1 MKIKQLRLM
10 HGLSQKEFAQ
20 QFNLAQNT
28 LSQYENEIRKPDI
41 DLIKAIAKVYKVPID
56 YLLDIDQ
63 ICDDRIGDA
72 LKSERLQQGLDLS
85 ELASITKIPQK
96 DLEDYENGI
105 EPINLYLLKKIC
117 EAYDK
122 TLYEFY
128 VDNEMYD
135 EYIPEIFNGDVDM
148 YERFKKARDEDAM
161 RETAIPPGAHRP
173 QFKKVPML
181 GYAAAGQPLE
191 DLNQDTPYYD
201 IENKYDV
208 DFCITVRGDSMIDAN
223 INDGDIVFIK
233 SMPEVPNGKIAC
245 VEIDNEKVCLKRFYK
260 AGKTVSLASANS
272 KYAPMFFTEDTCESI
287 KVLGLAVLR
296 QSEIQ

>member
-1 MKIKQLRLM
+1 MTLGDRIRLRREELRI
-10 HGLSQKEFAQ
+10 SQEE
-20 QFNLAQNT
+20 LAT
-28 LSQYENEIRKPDI
+28 RLGYKSRST
-41 DLIKAIAKVYKVPID
+41 IAKIESGENDLTQSKIVAFAEALNTTARW
-56 YLLDIDQ
+56 LLDY
-63 ICDDRIGDA
+63 DD
-72 LKSERLQQGLDLS
+72 SDL
-85 ELASITKIPQK
+85 
-96 DLEDYENGI
+96 
-105 EPINLYLLKKIC
+105 
-117 EAYDK
+117 
-122 TLYEFY
+122 TL
-128 VDNEMYD
+128 
-135 EYIPEIFNGDVDM
+135 
-148 YERFKKARDEDAM
+148 
-161 RETAIPPGAHRP
+161 PPGTHRP

-191 DLNQDTPYYD
+191 DMNQDTPYYD

-260 AGKTVSLASANS
+260 SGKTVSLASANS
-272 KYAPMFFTEDTCESI
+272 KYAPMFFTEDICESI

>member
-1 MKIKQLRLM
+1 MDIKDILKDRRLELQL
-10 HGLSQKEFAQ
+10 
-20 QFNLAQNT
+20 T
-28 LSQYENEIRKPDI
+28 LEDVAKRVGVSPATISRWESGDI
-41 DLIKAIAKVYKVPID
+41 ANMRR
-56 YLLDIDQ
+56 
-63 ICDDRIGDA
+63 DRIAA
-72 LKSERLQQGLDLS
+72 LAEALQISPAVIMGW
-85 ELASITKIPQK
+85 
-96 DLEDYENGI
+96 
-105 EPINLYLLKKIC
+105 
-117 EAYDK
+117 
-122 TLYEFY
+122 
-128 VDNEMYD
+128 
-135 EYIPEIFNGDVDM
+135 DVD
-148 YERFKKARDEDAM
+148 
-161 RETAIPPGAHRP
+161 TTLPPGAHRP

-260 AGKTVSLASANS
+260 SGKTVSLASANS
-272 KYAPMFFTEDTCESI
+272 KYAPMFFTEDNCENI

-296 QSEIQ
+296 QSEIK

>member
-1 MKIKQLRLM
+1 MDIKDILKDRRLELQL
-10 HGLSQKEFAQ
+10 
-20 QFNLAQNT
+20 T
-28 LSQYENEIRKPDI
+28 LEDVAKRVGVSPATISRWESGDI
-41 DLIKAIAKVYKVPID
+41 ANMRR
-56 YLLDIDQ
+56 
-63 ICDDRIGDA
+63 DRIAA
-72 LKSERLQQGLDLS
+72 LAEALQISPAVIMGW
-85 ELASITKIPQK
+85 
-96 DLEDYENGI
+96 
-105 EPINLYLLKKIC
+105 
-117 EAYDK
+117 
-122 TLYEFY
+122 
-128 VDNEMYD
+128 
-135 EYIPEIFNGDVDM
+135 DVD
-148 YERFKKARDEDAM
+148 
-161 RETAIPPGAHRP
+161 TTLPPGAHRP

-191 DLNQDTPYYD
+191 YLNQDTPYYD

-260 AGKTVSLASANS
+260 SGKTVSLASANS

>member
-1 MKIKQLRLM
+1 MTLGDRIRLRREELRM
-10 HGLSQKEFAQ
+10 SQEE
-20 QFNLAQNT
+20 LAT
-28 LSQYENEIRKPDI
+28 RLGYKSRST
-41 DLIKAIAKVYKVPID
+41 IAKIESGENDLTQSKIVAFAEALNTTARW
-56 YLLDIDQ
+56 LLDY
-63 ICDDRIGDA
+63 DDSD
-72 LKSERLQQGLDLS
+72 
-85 ELASITKIPQK
+85 T
-96 DLEDYENGI
+96 
-105 EPINLYLLKKIC
+105 
-117 EAYDK
+117 
-122 TLYEFY
+122 TL
-128 VDNEMYD
+128 
-135 EYIPEIFNGDVDM
+135 
-148 YERFKKARDEDAM
+148 
-161 RETAIPPGAHRP
+161 PPGTHRP

-233 SMPEVPNGKIAC
+233 SMPEVPNGRIAC

-272 KYAPMFFTEDTCESI
+272 KYAPMFFTEDNCENI

>member
-1 MKIKQLRLM
+1 MTLGDRIRLRREELRM
-10 HGLSQKEFAQ
+10 SQEE
-20 QFNLAQNT
+20 LAT
-28 LSQYENEIRKPDI
+28 RLGYKSRST
-41 DLIKAIAKVYKVPID
+41 IAKIESGENDLTQSKIVAFAEALSTTARW
-56 YLLDIDQ
+56 LLDY
-63 ICDDRIGDA
+63 DDSD
-72 LKSERLQQGLDLS
+72 
-85 ELASITKIPQK
+85 T
-96 DLEDYENGI
+96 
-105 EPINLYLLKKIC
+105 
-117 EAYDK
+117 
-122 TLYEFY
+122 TL
-128 VDNEMYD
+128 
-135 EYIPEIFNGDVDM
+135 
-148 YERFKKARDEDAM
+148 
-161 RETAIPPGAHRP
+161 PPGAHRP

-260 AGKTVSLASANS
+260 SGKTVSLASANS
-272 KYAPMFFTEDTCESI
+272 KYAPMFFTEDTCKSI

>member
-1 MKIKQLRLM
+1 MTLGDRIRLRREELRM
-10 HGLSQKEFAQ
+10 SQEE
-20 QFNLAQNT
+20 LAT
-28 LSQYENEIRKPDI
+28 RLGYKSRST
-41 DLIKAIAKVYKVPID
+41 IAKIESGENDLTQSKIVAFAEALNTTARW
-56 YLLDIDQ
+56 LLDY
-63 ICDDRIGDA
+63 DDSD
-72 LKSERLQQGLDLS
+72 
-85 ELASITKIPQK
+85 T
-96 DLEDYENGI
+96 
-105 EPINLYLLKKIC
+105 
-117 EAYDK
+117 
-122 TLYEFY
+122 TL
-128 VDNEMYD
+128 
-135 EYIPEIFNGDVDM
+135 
-148 YERFKKARDEDAM
+148 
-161 RETAIPPGAHRP
+161 PPGTHRP

-201 IENKYDV
+201 VDNKYDV

-223 INDGDIVFIK
+223 INDGDIVFVK